1 MRKQNNTQHHD
12 LGFNHVYRRDSSF
25 CPCSVQAISVSVS
38 PSPPLSLSLSL
49 YLSLSPFSLS
59 LSRIIVRYVSRP
71 LTLSKHR
78 PSCCSLLFCGL
89 SPSPG
94 RSGAPAPSVWLS
106 GRARQI
112 NVCAMRAPASQ
123 TRDTQPGSIRCRSSQ
138 R

>member
-1 MRKQNNTQHHD
+1 MRKQNNTQHRD

-25 CPCSVQAISVSVS
+25 CPCSVRAISVS
-38 PSPPLSLSLSL
+38 PSPPLSLSLHLSI
-49 YLSLSPFSLS
+49 YLSPLSLS

-78 PSCCSLLFCGL
+78 SSCCSLQFRGL

-94 RSGAPAPSVWLS
+94 RSGAPSPSVWLS
-106 GRARQI
+106 GRVRQI

-123 TRDTQPGSIRCRSSQ
+123 TPDTQPGSIGCRGSQ